1 MGSNMKMATEKLR
14 INYKIQE

>member
-1 MGSNMKMATEKLR
+1 MGSNMKMANEKLR